1 MMKAKA
7 VLKALLCSYTLTG
20 VLLLI
25 LAFLLFKMDLS
36 EKMVSMGIV
45 LIYILSCFLGGLLL
59 GKKMKKQKYVWGL
72 LLGVGYF
79 VLLIGVS
86 CLVERGFPMNLG
98 HLITTLIMCVGG
110 GSLGG
115 MIS

>member
-7 VLKALLCSYTLTG
+7 MLKAMLCSYTLTG

-36 EKMVSMGIV
+36 EKIVSVGIV
-45 LIYILSCFLGGLLL
+45 VIYILSCFLGGLVM
-59 GKKMKKQKYVWGL
+59 GKKVKKQKYVWGL
-72 LLGVGYF
+72 LLGMGYF
-79 VLLIGVS
+79 LLLIGVS
-86 CLVERGFPMNLG
+86 CLVERGFPMNIGRML
-98 HLITTLIMCVGG
+98 TTFTMCVGG
-110 GSLGG
+110 GTLGG